1 MIKGCLSLISLAL
14 LTSLTGL
21 GQSKALSFAPVNEGG
36 AVYEA
41 AGTLMDDKGR
51 LVTIALVGAD
61 PTKATI
67 KNAKGEEIHLKL
79 IIHDPVSRITILE
92 LPESERAGLGIVS
105 MIGDS
110 SILEPGDAV
119 ITDVTKRDE
128 VSRFV
133 SHVRRHNGKILPL
146 TFVSINHPVGLQK
159 AGTPVLNSK
168 DELVAF
174 VFQKDSNDKTMFAL
188 PVEVLTNL
196 KRFVTE
202 GIGTYKP
209 CWIGIS
215 MDHLS
220 DAPVIVGVRPST
232 PATEAGLL
240 KGDVVLSIA
249 GKKVSDY
256 PAVVNAFYYLEA
268 GKPTEFK
275 ILRGTQLLNLMVTPE
290 INPLYK

>member
-1 MIKGCLSLISLAL
+1 MLNSCISVIFLILLSSMV
-14 LTSLTGL
+14 GL
-21 GQSKALSFAPVNEGG
+21 SQSKPLSFAPVNEGG
-36 AVYEA
+36 QVYEA
-41 AGTLMDDKGR
+41 AGSLMDDKGT

-67 KNAKGEEIHLKL
+67 KNAKGEVINLKL

-92 LPESERAGLGIVS
+92 LPESDRDGVGVVS

-110 SILEPGDAV
+110 SVLEPGDAV
-119 ITDVTKRDE
+119 ITDVTKKNE

-133 SHVRRHNGKILPL
+133 SHVSRHNGKILPL
-146 TFVSINHPVGLQK
+146 RFVSINHPVGIQK

-174 VFQKDSNDKTMFAL
+174 VFQKDANDQTMFAL

-202 GIGTYKP
+202 GIGVYKP
-209 CWIGIS
+209 CWIGVS
-215 MDHLS
+215 MDHLN
-220 DAPVIVGVRPST
+220 DAPVITGVRPGT
-232 PATEAGLL
+232 PAKEAGLL
-240 KGDVVLSIA
+240 KDDVVLSIA
-249 GKKVSDY
+249 GKKVKDY
-256 PAVVNAFYYLEA
+256 PDVVNAFYYLEA

-275 ILRGTQLLNLMVTPE
+275 ILRGTDLMNMNVIPE
-290 INPLYK
+290 VNPLYK